1 MCSIPAKATELESW
15 KLTFAVCK
23 HLVLSVTKGRGLVV
37 VGKLGIF
44 TGTLTK
50 VIRSK
55 MRVGV
60 LRWGFL
66 GGGGEDVSHN
76 SSWK

>member
-1 MCSIPAKATELESW
+1 MCSIPAKATELESC
-15 KLTFAVCK
+15 KLTSAVCK
-23 HLVLSVTKGRGLVV
+23 HLVLSVTKGRGLIV

-55 MRVGV
+55 MRVGDGV
-60 LRWGFL
+60 FWGVEERMSPTIL
-66 GGGGEDVSHN
+66 VGNER
-76 SSWK
+76 